1 MKVSEFWH
9 NGRGP
14 QLPQNIKNFPMGNSR
29 NSFKYFLNF
38 STLRSN
44 FSKKCKG
51 VDFEICGVVDQVD
64 HGESEYEVKTG
75 TGSSFRRHFGEKPIF
90 WIFLGPKCPLL
101 WGLRGR
107 YLGP

>member
-1 MKVSEFWH
+1 MKVDEFWH

-14 QLPQNIKNFPMGNSR
+14 QRPQHIKNLQMGNSR

-44 FSKKCKG
+44 FSKKCQE
-51 VDFEICGVVDQVD
+51 VVFEICGVTDQVD

-75 TGSSFRRHFGEKPIF
+75 TGSSFRRHFGKTPF
-90 WIFLGPKCPLL
+90 SGFF
-101 WGLRGR
+101 
-107 YLGP
+107 